1 VATQALRGMR
11 YCAMTYAFWV
21 RPRCAWGGVAIILCV
36 LAGGCTMSYHDVLE
50 RGHKYTAESTRKPP
64 EVADCVTERMK
75 RYREWQL
82 TRRPLDD
89 RGSVE
94 LIVGSGEG
102 VAAIAHVRASPY
114 GSSIESWVSQRAV
127 LTRDILHEEFFGPC

>member
-1 VATQALRGMR
+1 M
-11 YCAMTYAFWV
+11 
-21 RPRCAWGGVAIILCV
+21 LCV
-36 LAGGCTMSYHDVLE
+36 FAAGCTMSYHDVLE
-50 RGHKYTAESTRKPP
+50 RGHKYTSESTRKPP

-114 GSSIESWVSQRAV
+114 GSNIESWVTQRAV